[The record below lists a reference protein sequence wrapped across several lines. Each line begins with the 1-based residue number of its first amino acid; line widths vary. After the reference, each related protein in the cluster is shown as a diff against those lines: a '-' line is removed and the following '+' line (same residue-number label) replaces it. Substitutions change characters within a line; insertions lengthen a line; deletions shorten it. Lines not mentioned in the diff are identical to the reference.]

1 MKSKNSVT
9 VILMVSSI
17 ALLLVLQFFWL
28 RSTYRDAAENFTK
41 ETNSLFRTTIFAL
54 HDSLIQRSLEPVKGD
69 SIVKY
74 QRMLPKRFHI
84 NGSVRLEG
92 KPMADSVFDYINV
105 HERGTRVEIF
115 SSGTQRD
122 SLGRI
127 LRPLVAK
134 LQTGKEPKTFIL
146 RLDADTLKPDSI
158 EFYYKQALNK
168 AGIRASFEVLT
179 FKREPAG
186 RADNAFFMQ
195 RPAFTS
201 EAVRLNPMTRYAVS
215 FTGIEGLLLKE
226 ITPQILFSLFLT
238 MLTVASFYIMYRNQR
253 AQQRLMQV
261 KNDFISNV
269 THELKTP
276 VATVSVALEA
286 LRNFHAL
293 DNPQRTAE
301 YLEIAQSEL
310 NRLTLMTD
318 KILKT
323 AVYEDRGVELKTEKI
338 DLDALVQQVLSSM
351 KLVFEKRR
359 TQLTYQKEGTDFMLD
374 GSLAHLTNVLYN
386 LIDNALKYSG
396 DGAAVSI
403 SLANRP
409 KKLMLSVRDNG
420 IGIAPEYHRKI
431 FEKFFRVPSGDV
443 HNTKGYGLGLS
454 YVAHVVKSHRGEITV
469 ESAPGK
475 GTCFV
480 ITLPS
485 PGTTP
490 QAGAV

>member
-1 MKSKNSVT
+1 MRSKNSVT

-17 ALLLVLQFFWL
+17 ALLLVLQVFWL
-28 RSTYRDAAENFTK
+28 RSAYRDAAENFRE
-41 ETNSLFRTTIFAL
+41 ETNSLFRSTIFAL
-54 HDSLIQRSLEPVKGD
+54 HDSLIQRSIEPVKGD
-69 SIVKY
+69 SMMRY
-74 QRMLPKRFHI
+74 HRMLPKRFHI
-84 NGSVRLEG
+84 SGAVRVDEHAM
-92 KPMADSVFDYINV
+92 PDSVINYV
-105 HERGTRVEIF
+105 KVNERGTHVEIF
-115 SSGTQRD
+115 ASGTRRD

-134 LQTGKEPKTFIL
+134 MQAGKEPKSFIL
-146 RLDADTLKPDSI
+146 RLDADTLKTDSI
-158 EFYYKQALNK
+158 VFYYKQALDK
-168 AGIRASFEVLT
+168 AGIQAPFEVLT
-179 FKREPAG
+179 FKREPDG
-186 RADNAFFMQ
+186 RVDNAIFM
-195 RPAFTS
+195 RKPGFTS
-201 EAVRLNPMTRYAVS
+201 ETVRLNPVTRYAVS
-215 FTGIEGLLLKE
+215 FSGIEGLLLKE

-238 MLTVASFYIMYRNQR
+238 VLTVASFYIMYRNQQ
-253 AQQRLMQV
+253 AQQRLMQI

-286 LRNFHAL
+286 LKNFHAL

-351 KLVFEKRR
+351 KLVFEKRK
-359 TQLTYQKEGTDFMLD
+359 TQLTYQKEGTDFTLD

-386 LIDNALKYSG
+386 LIDNALKYSD
-396 DGAAVSI
+396 DGMTISI
-403 SLANRP
+403 SLASRS
-409 KKLMLSVRDNG
+409 KKLILSVRDNG
-420 IGIAPEYHRKI
+420 IGIAPEYHKKI

-454 YVAHVVKSHRGEITV
+454 YVAHVIKSHRGEITV
-469 ESAPGK
+469 ESVPGQ
-475 GTCFV
+475 GTCFM
-480 ITLPS
+480 ITLNA
-485 PGTTP
+485 
-490 QAGAV
+490 QDIV

>member
-1 MKSKNSVT
+1 M
-9 VILMVSSI
+9 LMVSSI
-17 ALLLVLQFFWL
+17 VLLLVLQVFWL
-28 RSTYRDAAENFTK
+28 RSTYRDAEENFRK

-84 NGSVRLEG
+84 NGMVRMEG
-92 KPMADSVFDYINV
+92 KPMADSGFNYINV
-105 HERGTRVEIF
+105 DERGARVEIF
-115 SSGTQRD
+115 SSGARRD

-134 LQTGKEPKTFIL
+134 LQTGKEHKTFIL
-146 RLDADTLKPDSI
+146 RLDADTLKTDSI
-158 EFYYKQALNK
+158 AFYYKQALNK
-168 AGIRASFEVLT
+168 AGIMAPFQVLT
-179 FKREPAG
+179 IKREPDG
-186 RADNAFFMQ
+186 RVDNAFFTSK
-195 RPAFTS
+195 PGFTS

-215 FTGIEGLLLKE
+215 FAGIEGLLLKE
-226 ITPQILFSLFLT
+226 ITPQILFSIFLT
-238 MLTVASFYIMYRNQR
+238 LLTVASFYIMYRNQR
-253 AQQRLMQV
+253 AQQRLMQI

-323 AVYEDRGVELKTEKI
+323 AVYEDRGVELKTEKV

-351 KLVFEKRR
+351 KLVFEKRK
-359 TQLTYQKEGTDFMLD
+359 TQLTYQKEGTDFSLD
-374 GSLAHLTNVLYN
+374 GSMAHLTNVLYN

-396 DGAAVSI
+396 DGAMIGI
-403 SLANRP
+403 SLTSRS
-409 KKLMLSVRDNG
+409 KKLILSVRDNG
-420 IGIAPEYHRKI
+420 IGIAPEYHKKI

-469 ESAPGK
+469 ESSPGK
-475 GTCFV
+475 GTCFT
-480 ITLPS
+480 ISLPS
-485 PGTTP
+485 PAPVQQDG
-490 QAGAV
+490 GA